1 MNKPLTAALLSAGVL
16 SLGVLAANAPAADI
30 PAPVLPALHP
40 ALPANAAGVLAAAV
54 AASSPATASV
64 RAWAYTPVAQPTV
77 PAVKLTG
84 WARTPLDAFV
94 LSKLEAKGL
103 APSPDADRATFIR
116 RATLDAWG
124 LIPTPD
130 EVKAFVGDKSP
141 KAYDKLV
148 DRLLASPHYGERQ
161 GRRWLDLTRYAD
173 SDGYNADGTR
183 PNIWRYRDYVI
194 AAFNQDK
201 PFDQFVRE
209 QIAGDELWPDRNEAL
224 VATGF
229 LRNFPDEINARDLN
243 LKKQEVAN
251 DLTDTVSSV
260 FLGTTLGCAQCHDH
274 KFDKISQKEYY
285 QFQAFFVNTSWNDD
299 VKAIEGPAKAEWLV
313 KQARWEEAT
322 KSIRDQQDALL
333 KPVIEKL
340 ESDRLS
346 GFVPDTRAS
355 ISKPEAERDAYDRWI
370 YHRNLWTLS
379 GRTRNAVA
387 QLKRKDKDGYEKYEA
402 LDEQLKAFDAIKP
415 KDPGNISTMSE
426 LGHADAPPTYVLF
439 KGIFDRKLDEVQP
452 GFPSLL
458 TSAKPQIVPTAYSSG
473 RRTAVANWL
482 TSADN
487 PLTARVFVNR
497 QWAQVFGNGI
507 VESVSD
513 FGKMGTKPTDP
524 ELLDYLSAQF
534 VKDGWSVKKL
544 QREILLSR
552 TYRQSSAAR
561 ADAEKV
567 DPQDKLLWAFPRQRL
582 EAEEIRD
589 SLLQASGLLE
599 DKLGGPAVFPPLP
612 AGTQAPNRNF
622 WVTSENP
629 HEVNR
634 RSVYVFIRRNL
645 PYPLLDTFDW
655 ANPNIVHNKRDVT
668 TTAPQ
673 ALALIN
679 SDLVYSWSRSLAG
692 RVIKDVPKGGDAARI
707 DRVYEILYSR
717 KPDTFEKAKL
727 LAFLDTQEKVEA
739 KQLAAGK
746 KVNLPDGYGVAASL
760 NAQVAK
766 LYEVAYGRAPDR
778 FEQAA
783 LVDFIDKQKLKET
796 RWATAPNPNYDP
808 VALAAAAAAANAAA
822 NAPPPTDDAAGGAD
836 DAIKNDPQAAH
847 AAAFVDLV
855 HALSNANDFLYR
867 F

>member
-1 MNKPLTAALLSAGVL
+1 MTHHFASAVLLGLTGVAAIASAADGAPAAAALSFAAPSA
-16 SLGVLAANAPAADI
+16 SAPAANAG
-30 PAPVLPALHP
+30 AP
-40 ALPANAAGVLAAAV
+40 
-54 AASSPATASV
+54 
-64 RAWAYTPVAQPTV
+64 RAWAYTPVRQPAL
-77 PAVKLTG
+77 PAVKAKT
-84 WARTPLDAFV
+84 WVRTPIDAFV
-94 LSKLEAKGL
+94 LAKLEDKGL

-124 LIPTPD
+124 LIPTPED
-130 EVKAFVGDKSP
+130 VAAFVNDKSP
-141 KAYDKLV
+141 KAYEKLV

-201 PFDQFVRE
+201 PFDRFVKE

-285 QFQAFFVNTSWNDD
+285 QFQAFFVNASWNDD
-299 VKAIEGPAKAEWLV
+299 VKAVEGPARAEWLAR
-313 KQARWEEAT
+313 QARWEEAT
-322 KSIRDQQDALL
+322 KDIRAQQDALL

-355 ISKPEAERDAYDRWI
+355 ITKPESERDAYDRWI

-379 GRTRNAVA
+379 GRTRNALA
-387 QLKRKDKDGYEKYEA
+387 ELKKKDKDGYAKYQA
-402 LDEQLKAFDAIKP
+402 LEEQLKPFDAIKP
-415 KDPGNISTMSE
+415 QDPGNISTMSE
-426 LGHADAPPTYVLF
+426 LGHSDAPPTYVLF
-439 KGIFDRKLDEVQP
+439 KGIYDRKLDQVQP
-452 GFPSLL
+452 GFPALL
-458 TSAKPQIVPTAYSSG
+458 TTAKPNIVPTATSSG
-473 RRTAVANWL
+473 RRTAVANWI
-482 TSADN
+482 TSPDN

-513 FGKMGTKPTDP
+513 FGKMGTKPTNP
-524 ELLDYLSAQF
+524 ELLDYLSAEF
-534 VKDGWSVKKL
+534 VQQGWSVKKL
-544 QREILLSR
+544 QREILLSH
-552 TYRQSSAAR
+552 TYRQASAPR
-561 ADAEKV
+561 SDAEKI
-567 DPQDKLLWAFPRQRL
+567 DPGNKLLWAFPRQRL

-589 SLLQASGLLE
+589 SLLEASGLLE

-612 AGTQAPNRNF
+612 AGTTAPNRNF
-622 WVTSENP
+622 WITSDNP

-634 RSVYVFIRRNL
+634 RSVYVFIRRNV

-655 ANPNIVHNKRDVT
+655 ANPQIVHNKRDVT

-679 SDLVYSWSRSLAG
+679 SDLVYGWSKALAG
-692 RVIKDVPKGGDAARI
+692 RVIKEVPRGGDSARI

-717 KPDTFEKAKL
+717 KPDAFEKTRL
-727 LAFLDTQEKVEA
+727 LAFLKSQEAVQA
-739 KQLAAGK
+739 AQLAAGK
-746 KVNLPDGYGVAASL
+746 KVNLPEGFGVAPPLESE
-760 NAQVAK
+760 VAR
-766 LYEVAYGRAPDR
+766 LYKVAYGRAPDR

-783 LVDFIDKQKLKET
+783 LVEFIDKQKAKET
-796 RWATAPNPNYDP
+796 RGATAPNPNYDP
-808 VALAAAAAAANAAA
+808 VALASAAAAANAAA
-822 NAPPPTDDAAGGAD
+822 NAQPGDDAAASTDAGAN
-836 DAIKNDPQAAH
+836 NDPQAAH